1 MLNAAQTNWDELIND
16 CVFIYRTTISRV
28 LDDSPFYM
36 LYARDPVLPQDLAYP
51 LRRHPVN
58 NISDPLQNYKEYYDR
73 KHKQVDFHVN
83 DLVMIYFPATKI
95 GKTYKFLAKWDG
107 PYKVLAKINDVNYR
121 VASLAQDKILAV
133 HVQRMLKYTP
143 WKY

>member
-1 MLNAAQTNWDELIND
+1 
-16 CVFIYRTTISRV
+16 
-28 LDDSPFYM
+28 M
-36 LYARDPVLPQDLAYP
+36 LYARDPVLPQYLAYP

-58 NISDPLQNYKEYYDR
+58 NISDPLQNYKVEQLKLLAEAHKKLRKRKETYQAKYKEYYDR